1 MSADHLASAQA
12 VHTLDSMFRGITDLI
27 SSLAQFLPPE
37 VLVPL
42 LGVALLVAFPFWL
55 RSVRVRQIKG
65 KLRTAARAH
74 SEQERNDAVNE
85 AFKLASGK
93 ARLLV
98 SLTEQAIRNG
108 QPHVWRRGLAEL
120 EATGKAELDLA
131 ALRRRVQAPPKTVRD
146 PLEAIV
152 RVERLRDSGLL
163 VAAREV
169 LDEALRMHPEDDELR
184 ALAAEGWYASPDV
197 PPGPASPALTPRS
210 P

>member
-1 MSADHLASAQA
+1 MIAGFEFVMLEPIS
-12 VHTLDSMFRGITDLI
+12 LI
-27 SSLAQFLPPE
+27 LPP
-37 VLVPL
+37 
-42 LGVALLVAFPFWL
+42 
-55 RSVRVRQIKG
+55 
-65 KLRTAARAH
+65 
-74 SEQERNDAVNE
+74 
-85 AFKLASGK
+85 
-93 ARLLV
+93 
-98 SLTEQAIRNG
+98 
-108 QPHVWRRGLAEL
+108 
-120 EATGKAELDLA
+120 
-131 ALRRRVQAPPKTVRD
+131 VQAPPKTVRD